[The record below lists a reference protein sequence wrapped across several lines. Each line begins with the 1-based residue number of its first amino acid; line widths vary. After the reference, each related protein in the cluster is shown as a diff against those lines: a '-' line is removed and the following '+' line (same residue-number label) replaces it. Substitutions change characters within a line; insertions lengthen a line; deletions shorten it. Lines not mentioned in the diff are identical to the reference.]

1 MIYVYIITIW
11 YVGLLYYISS
21 KDVKTNPHDACKW
34 WYLSMIVRNAKILY
48 NMCIQYD
55 LNFFLA
61 PSSVSVL
68 TESDKNDDMS
78 NNGK

>member
-1 MIYVYIITIW
+1 
-11 YVGLLYYISS
+11 
-21 KDVKTNPHDACKW
+21 
-34 WYLSMIVRNAKILY
+34 MIVRNAKILY